1 MIFVK
6 DKIYAK
12 VWKVEEHEKYIDL
25 QITTSEK
32 DADGNY
38 VNSSWFPR
46 AIGHAFN
53 TLKGNLKEGDRLII
67 TKSKLSNERYTAQDG
82 KLKSS
87 FRFVIFEADIEE
99 QNNTDQTK
107 TKPAPPA
114 VSEPTGGDD
123 SCPW

>member
-32 DADGNY
+32 DTEGNY

-53 TLKGNLKEGDRLII
+53 TLKGKLKEGDRLII

-107 TKPAPPA
+107 AKPTPTV
-114 VSEPTGGDD
+114 VSESTGGDD